1 MHVRSL
7 TRASTGQGAA
17 WRASLGVL
25 LLGLALA
32 ACGDGLRG
40 PSVPGGEYR
49 GSVVGSV
56 SLAGNEGG
64 YPAGRTV
71 SLYSSLANYE
81 KRIAAY
87 EVALRR
93 TSPNERM
100 YEFVFPSVLEGEYFL
115 IACFE
120 FGCGDWRDQT
130 SGELLLVTVRAGSI
144 TGVHF
149 RL

>member
-1 MHVRSL
+1 MEAGS
-7 TRASTGQGAA
+7 
-17 WRASLGVL
+17 WRA
-25 LLGLALA
+25 
-32 ACGDGLRG
+32 
-40 PSVPGGEYR
+40 
-49 GSVVGSV
+49 
-56 SLAGNEGG
+56 
-64 YPAGRTV
+64 
-71 SLYSSLANYE
+71 SLYSSLANCE

-93 TSPNERM
+93 TSPNERV
-100 YEFVFPSVLEGEYFL
+100 FDFFFPSVPEGEYFL

-130 SGELLLVTVRAGSI
+130 SGELLLVKVCAGSI